1 MEHGRLPI
9 NKKQYLPW
17 FADSDSLKR
26 LLKESDQHS
35 AKYEEI

>member
-1 MEHGRLPI
+1 MEYGTLPT

-17 FADSDSLKR
+17 FADFDSVKR